1 MSGGGLVVRLIGRM
15 CTAMWGFTP
24 DVIPELVSSMGTA
37 RALRWFA
44 ANFPR
49 YLVTLYVLGP
59 VRTHLACL
67 TISLHNGCTYCA
79 YGRAHAL
86 ELIYL
91 RDRGHLFPVDA
102 HTLSSWNDLSRRELT
117 SRLRGLLEAAGLH
130 AEVMWVERTLALATG
145 DTTAMDATEARI
157 AHLCGMVS
165 TMNAIAVAAG
175 ITPDAAHDTVNKDLV
190 LKARLSELMSAG
202 S

>member
-1 MSGGGLVVRLIGRM
+1 MGGGGLVVRLIGRV

-24 DVIPELVSSMGTA
+24 DVMPQLVSRMGTA
-37 RALRWFA
+37 RALRWFM

-49 YLVTLYVLGP
+49 YLATLYVLGP

-91 RDRGHLFPVDA
+91 RDRGRLFPVDA
-102 HTLSSWNDLSRRELT
+102 HTLASWNDLSRRELS
-117 SRLRGLLEAAGLH
+117 SRLRGVLESAGLH
-130 AEVMWVERTLALATG
+130 AEVIWIERTMALVTG
-145 DTTAMDATEARI
+145 DTTAMDSTEARI
-157 AHLCGMVS
+157 AHLCSMVG
-165 TMNAIAVAAG
+165 TMNGIAVESG
-175 ITPDAAHDTVNKDLV
+175 ITPDAAHDTVNKDV
-190 LKARLSELMSAG
+190 ALKARLAELMSSGA
-202 S
+202 